1 MNFFKLPHI
10 GEGIENV
17 IIADIHVKE
26 NDSVSKND
34 DILLVETDKVSMEIP
49 IDLNCKIKKVLVNI
63 GDSVSPG
70 QNILEILLE
79 DSNQN
84 SLVSDSKEPFTNP
97 LKSESKEFPDIN
109 TNIQKENPIKQNN
122 DILERN
128 VNKKNITSHAS
139 PSIRKLAR
147 ELGCEINNI
156 IGSGPNNRIIKQ
168 DVYNYLQNSK
178 LENNESSKKSNLYDS
193 LSKHGDVEKKQL
205 NSIRKTAAKK
215 LLNASNTIPHVTQFD
230 EVDITELDKVVKL
243 LKKVNTDTN
252 AKVSFIP
259 FFIKAACKIL
269 KEIPIFNA
277 SFNTDDNQS
286 FINKKYYNIG
296 IAVNTKNGLVVPVIK
311 NVDKKSIKKI
321 AIELNILIEKARDG
335 KLSLDEMSGGCL
347 TISSLGNLG
356 GTNFTPIINP
366 PESSILGISKIQI
379 KPIYMNKKFIARKM
393 LPIALSYDHR
403 VINGA
408 DAVSFTNLFSKLINE
423 PSEL

>member
-17 IIADIHVKE
+17 VIADIHVKE
-26 NDSVSKND
+26 NDSVSKDD
-34 DILLVETDKVSMEIP
+34 DILLVETDKASMEIP

-79 DSNQN
+79 DSNQS
-84 SLVSDSKEPFTNP
+84 SLISDSKESFTNP
-97 LKSESKEFPDIN
+97 LKSESIEFPDIN

-122 DILERN
+122 DIPERDI
-128 VNKKNITSHAS
+128 NKKNILSHAS

-156 IGSGPNNRIIKQ
+156 IGTGQNNRIIKQ
-168 DVYNYLQNSK
+168 DIYNYLQNSK

-193 LSKHGDVEKKQL
+193 LSKHGDIEKKQL

>member
-17 IIADIHVKE
+17 VIADIHVKE
-26 NDSVSKND
+26 NDSVSKDD
-34 DILLVETDKVSMEIP
+34 DILLVETDKASMEIP
-49 IDLNCKIKKVLVNI
+49 IDLNCKVKKVLVNI

-79 DSNQN
+79 DSNQS
-84 SLVSDSKEPFTNP
+84 SLISDSKESFTNT
-97 LKSESKEFPDIN
+97 LKSESKEFPDTDTI
-109 TNIQKENPIKQNN
+109 IQKENPIKQNN
-122 DILERN
+122 DILERDI
-128 VNKKNITSHAS
+128 NKKNITSHAS

-156 IGSGPNNRIIKQ
+156 IGTGLNNRIIKQ

-193 LSKHGDVEKKQL
+193 LSKHGDIEKKQL

>member
-17 IIADIHVKE
+17 VIIEILVME

-34 DILLVETDKVSMEIP
+34 PILLVETDKASMEIP
-49 IDLNCKIKKVLVNI
+49 IDLNCKIEKVLVNI

-70 QNILEILLE
+70 QNILEILSE

-84 SLVSDSKEPFTNP
+84 SLTSDSKESFTNP
-97 LKSESKEFPDIN
+97 LESGSKEFPDIN

-122 DILERN
+122 DISEMHI
-128 VNKKNITSHAS
+128 NKKNNTSHAS

-156 IGSGPNNRIIKQ
+156 IGTGPNNRIVKQ
-168 DVYNYLQNSK
+168 DVYNYLQNSN
-178 LENNESSKKSNLYDS
+178 LENNESAKKSNLYDS
-193 LSKHGDVEKKQL
+193 LSQHGDIEKKQL

-230 EVDITELDKVVKL
+230 EVDITELDKIVKL

-296 IAVNTKNGLVVPVIK
+296 VAVNTENGLVVPVIK

-321 AIELNILIEKARDG
+321 TIELNILIKKARDG

-379 KPIYMNKKFIARKM
+379 KPIYMNNKFVARKI

>member
-1 MNFFKLPHI
+1 MNFFKLPEI

-17 IIADIHVKE
+17 VITEILIKQ
-26 NDSVSKND
+26 NDSVSKD
-34 DILLVETDKVSMEIP
+34 DPILLVETDKASMEIP
-49 IDLNCKIKKVLVNI
+49 IDSNCKIKKVLVRI
-63 GDSVSPG
+63 GDSIYPG
-70 QNILEILLE
+70 QNILEILSE
-79 DSNQN
+79 NSDENSVKSDSKDSTENIPT
-84 SLVSDSKEPFTNP
+84 SDSKEST
-97 LKSESKEFPDIN
+97 DIN
-109 TNIQKENPIKQNN
+109 TNSQIGNLIIQKNN
-122 DILERN
+122 IIETD
-128 VNKKNITSHAS
+128 NKNKIITSHAS

-147 ELGCEINNI
+147 ELGCKIENI
-156 IGSGPNNRIIKQ
+156 LGTGPNNRIVKQ
-168 DVYNYLQNSK
+168 DIYNYLQNSK
-178 LENNESSKKSNLYDS
+178 SENIEASKKSSLYDT
-193 LSKHGDVEKKQL
+193 LSKHGNIEKKQL

-215 LLNASNTIPHVTQFD
+215 LLNSSNTIPHVTQFD
-230 EVDITELDKVVKL
+230 EVDITELDKVVNL
-243 LKKVNTDTN
+243 LKKVNTDTK

-259 FFIKAACKIL
+259 FFIKAASKIL
-269 KEIPIFNA
+269 KELPIFNS

-296 IAVNTKNGLVVPVIK
+296 IAVNTENGLVVPVIK

-321 AIELNILIEKARDG
+321 SIELNFLIEKARDG

-379 KPIYMNKKFIARKM
+379 KPIYINKKFVARKM

-408 DAVSFTNLFSKLINE
+408 DAVSFTKLFSKFINE

>member
-1 MNFFKLPHI
+1 MIFFKLPHI
-10 GEGIENV
+10 GEGIANV
-17 IIADIHVKE
+17 VIADIYVKE

-34 DILLVETDKVSMEIP
+34 DILLVETDKASMEIP

-84 SLVSDSKEPFTNP
+84 SLISNSKESFTNP

-109 TNIQKENPIKQNN
+109 TDIQKENPIKKNN
-122 DILERN
+122 DMPDRHIS
-128 VNKKNITSHAS
+128 KKNITSHAS

-147 ELGCEINNI
+147 ELDCEINNV
-156 IGSGPNNRIIKQ
+156 IGTGPNNRITKQ

-178 LENNESSKKSNLYDS
+178 LENNESFKKSNLYES
-193 LSKHGDVEKKQL
+193 LSKHGDIEKKKL

-311 NVDKKSIKKI
+311 NVNKKSIKKI

-335 KLSLDEMSGGCL
+335 KLSLDEMSGGCI

>member
-17 IIADIHVKE
+17 VIADIHVKE
-26 NDSVSKND
+26 NDSVSKDD
-34 DILLVETDKVSMEIP
+34 DILLVETDKASMEIP

-70 QNILEILLE
+70 QNILEIILE
-79 DSNQN
+79 DSNQS
-84 SLVSDSKEPFTNP
+84 SLISDSKESFTNP
-97 LKSESKEFPDIN
+97 LKSESIEFPDIN

-122 DILERN
+122 DIPKRDI
-128 VNKKNITSHAS
+128 NKKSILSHAS

-156 IGSGPNNRIIKQ
+156 IGTGQNNRIIKQ
-168 DVYNYLQNSK
+168 DIYNYLQNSK

-193 LSKHGDVEKKQL
+193 LSKHGDIEKKQL